1 MKAKASK
8 PQKGKGH
15 EFRELSEAEQAGK
28 PLAAQ
33 ATQWLNLA
41 EREKLYLRSVPEFT
55 RMILTDHRG
64 ARVAERVNVA
74 KVISEASGVSVSTV
88 RRDIRTLR
96 QRALKGKAPAE
107 VELYPY
113 LLHVQKM
120 NALAKNFSAPKGS
133 ASLAEVEV
141 EMQIVTELGATLKA
155 LIAKLGYDESDPEP
169 VTALEALHEALA
181 DAVQVCRAEM
191 RRRTEENIPF

>member
-1 MKAKASK
+1 MKDKASKPKKAKAS
-8 PQKGKGH
+8 G
-15 EFRELSEAEQAGK
+15 AEQFDT
-28 PLAAQ
+28 PLAVKPV
-33 ATQWLNLA
+33 QWLKLA
-41 EREKLYLRSVPEFT
+41 EREKLYVKSVPDFQK
-55 RMILTDHRG
+55 MLLTDHRG
-64 ARVAERVNVA
+64 MRLAERVNVA
-74 KVISEASGVSVSTV
+74 GIVSKASGVSESTV

-96 QRALKGKAPAE
+96 LRALKGKAPAE

-191 RRRTEENIPF
+191 RRRTEANIPF

>member
-8 PQKGKGH
+8 PPK
-15 EFRELSEAEQAGK
+15 EFEDMTLSEAEQAGK
-28 PLAAQ
+28 PVAAQ

-64 ARVAERVNVA
+64 ARVAER
-74 KVISEASGVSVSTV
+74 VSVSTV

-191 RRRTEENIPF
+191 RRRTEANIPF

>member
-1 MKAKASK
+1 MT
-8 PQKGKGH
+8 
-15 EFRELSEAEQAGK
+15 LSEAEQAGK
-28 PLAAQ
+28 PVAAQ

-120 NALAKNFSAPKGS
+120 NALTKNFSLENECAD
-133 ASLAEVEV
+133 LAEIEV
-141 EMQIVTELGATLKA
+141 QIQVVSELGATLKA
-155 LIAKLGYDESDPEP
+155 LIMKLGYHGANPSP
-169 VTALEALHEALA
+169 LEALHEALA
-181 DAVQVCRAEM
+181 DAMQACRAEIKQ
-191 RRRTEENIPF
+191 RRENAVEPF